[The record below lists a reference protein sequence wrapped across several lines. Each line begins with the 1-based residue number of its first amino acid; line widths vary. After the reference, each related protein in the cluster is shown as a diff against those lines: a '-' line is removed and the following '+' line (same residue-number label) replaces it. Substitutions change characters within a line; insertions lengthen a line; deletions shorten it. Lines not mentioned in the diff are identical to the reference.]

1 MIWLGIDGALGAFSA
16 TVVDSAGAFSPRAA
30 TASGNDALE
39 RGLTLVDDVLG
50 GIGFQSLGAIAVGTG
65 PGGFTGLRIA
75 LSYAKGLAFATGLP
89 LAGVSS
95 YDALTPPNAVGTHVT
110 FVHGR
115 AGIAC
120 ARLRIPTAEATW
132 VEHVACG
139 TYASLVET
147 LGAIIP
153 ANAHVTA
160 YGNAAGAAVA
170 FGEHFETV
178 ISTQDETVVPA
189 LAIVRFALTF
199 GTLGSAHVPR
209 ADYGEAHYAERT
221 P

>member
-1 MIWLGIDGALGAFSA
+1 MIWLGIDGALGVFSA
-16 TVVDSAGAFSPRAA
+16 AVVDSEGAFAPRTA

-39 RGLTLVDDVLG
+39 RGLALIDDVLDG
-50 GIGFQSLGAIAVGTG
+50 LGFESLGALAVGTG

-75 LSYAKGLAFATGLP
+75 LSYAKGLAFAAGLP

-95 YDALTPPNAVGTHVT
+95 YDALTPPDARGTHVT

-120 ARLRIPTAEATW
+120 ARLRVVDADGKRT
-132 VEHVACG
+132 EHIACG
-139 TYASLVET
+139 PYAALIDT
-147 LGAIIP
+147 LAPSVPP
-153 ANAHVTA
+153 ATPLTA
-160 YGNAAGAAVA
+160 YGNAAGAAA
-170 FGEHFETV
+170 ALGEHFPTV
-178 ISTQDETVVPA
+178 LSTQVETVVPA
-189 LAIVRFALTF
+189 LAIVRFALAF